1 MFKYPFR
8 TIALLALGS
17 ILLFLNVRPVT
28 HAAANLV
35 ADYRFNGSHSSS
47 VGSAPAVVD
56 LGTNGFAS
64 ETVDATTCNVLTFA
78 SGNGL
83 SLATNGVISSDTYSL
98 VILFR
103 FENTS
108 GYRKIADFKNGT
120 SDGGLYNLSTNLRFY
135 PVISG
140 TNGAI
145 QDNTYVQVVL
155 TRNGTN
161 KQTTGYVNGTQEF
174 QFDDTND
181 YGVIDASN
189 TLRFLLDD
197 EQTTSEESSGAVAR
211 IRLYDDVLSADE
223 VAALDRTHGDCGGSS
238 IITIQ
243 NTDTAIE
250 YYGWQGIADGG
261 ASGGSYRQSKI
272 ANGKATLKFNG
283 TSAKYF
289 YRAAPNMGKVDVY
302 LDKVKVKSLCQY
314 AATPTNKSKAFKNLA
329 NSKHTLE
336 IRVLNQTCN
345 GSSDS
350 YGSVDKVVVGATTNE
365 DSSMK
370 WNWNGW
376 KGKGAAAA
384 DGGNYHFSKT
394 PGAFAKLTFTGTS
407 IEVLTLKGPTFGWM
421 DVVIDGNT
429 IESLNLL
436 NGTVVAFTKSY
447 SGLADTEHTIEL
459 RRNANSGSNSIV
471 VDGLRGPILLP

>member
-1 MFKYPFR
+1 MVKY
-8 TIALLALGS
+8 ALRAS
-17 ILLFLNVRPVT
+17 VFILLFAALVLVNT
-28 HAAANLV
+28 HETIHAAANLV
-35 ADYRFNGSHSSS
+35 ADYRFNGSRSSS
-47 VGSAPAVVD
+47 VGSPPALVD
-56 LGTNGFAS
+56 IGTNSFAS
-64 ETVDATTCNVLTFA
+64 ETVDAATCNVLTFA

-98 VILFR
+98 VLLFR
-103 FENTS
+103 FETTS
-108 GYRKIADFKNGT
+108 GFRKIADFKNGT
-120 SDGGLYNLSTNLRFY
+120 VDAGLYNLSNNLRFY
-135 PVISG
+135 PVIGGSG
-140 TNGAI
+140 GAI

-155 TRNGTN
+155 TRNGTT

-181 YGVIDASN
+181 YGVIDAAN

-197 EQTTSEESSGAVAR
+197 EQTTSEESAGAVAR
-211 IRLYDDVLSADE
+211 IRLYDDVLSAGE
-223 VAALDRTHGDCGGSS
+223 VAALDRTHGDCGGTS
-238 IITIQ
+238 IITVQ

-261 ASGGSYRQSKI
+261 ASGGSYRQGKTT
-272 ANGKATLKFNG
+272 NGKATLKFNG

-336 IRVLNQTCN
+336 IRVLNETCN

-350 YGSVDKVVVGATTNE
+350 YGSVDKVMVGATTVE

-376 KGKGAAAA
+376 KGKDAAAA
-384 DGGNYHFSKT
+384 NGGNYHFSKT

-436 NGTVVAFTKSY
+436 NGTVVAFSKNY
-447 SGLADTEHTIEL
+447 SGLADAEHTIEL
-459 RRNANSGSNSIV
+459 RRNASSGSNSIV
-471 VDGLRGPILLP
+471 VDGLRGPISLP